1 MLSIAAFLPPSRGR
15 CRPGAAGP
23 GFTLIEMLI
32 AMVLLA
38 MISVGLFTALR
49 FSGRALGI
57 GEERA
62 AAHEE
67 TAAARRFLQDRLG
80 EARNVLLAT
89 GPREQSP
96 AFLGRPDGVR
106 FVAPMPAEISY
117 GGWYL
122 FDFAFDPAGA
132 DSRLRF
138 ALYRQR
144 RLHDL
149 GRDPRVRERR
159 LLPGLEPH
167 FRYYGRSAVGVD
179 APYEWRENWRERSWL
194 PDLIRVDFRP
204 IGKGGRGTPPPAP
217 PPLIIR
223 LREEFGR

>member
-1 MLSIAAFLPPSRGR
+1 MTRPCRASLAFSRGR
-15 CRPGAAGP
+15 GRVGTRAAA
-23 GFTLIEMLI
+23 GFTLVELLV

-38 MISVGLFTALR
+38 MISIALFTALR
-49 FSGRALGI
+49 FSGRALGV

-67 TAAARRFLQDRLG
+67 VAAGRRFLHARLG
-80 EARNVLLAT
+80 EARNVLLVT
-89 GPREQSP
+89 GPRSQTP

-106 FVAPMPAEISY
+106 FVAPMPVEISY

-122 FDFAFDPAGA
+122 FDLAYDPVGA
-132 DSRLRF
+132 SSRLRF

-144 RLHDL
+144 QLYDL
-149 GRDPRVRERR
+149 GREARARERR
-159 LLPGLEPH
+159 LLPGVVPR
-167 FRYYGRSAVGVD
+167 FRYYGRSAVGAD
-179 APYEWRENWRERSWL
+179 APYEWRDDWRERSWL
-194 PDLIRVDFRP
+194 PDLIRIDFRP
-204 IGKGGRGTPPPAP
+204 VEAGAQPPP